1 MVNLDSIFDQE
12 LLRDL
17 VVAKDNI
24 LKSIHM
30 AKMIDLTKN
39 KADFVRPGS
48 YMIWD
53 IIEKTDIFK
62 N

>member
-24 LKSIHM
+24 FKEYPYGQ
-30 AKMIDLTKN
+30 DDNLTK
-39 KADFVRPGS
+39 K
-48 YMIWD
+48 
-53 IIEKTDIFK
+53 
-62 N
+62 